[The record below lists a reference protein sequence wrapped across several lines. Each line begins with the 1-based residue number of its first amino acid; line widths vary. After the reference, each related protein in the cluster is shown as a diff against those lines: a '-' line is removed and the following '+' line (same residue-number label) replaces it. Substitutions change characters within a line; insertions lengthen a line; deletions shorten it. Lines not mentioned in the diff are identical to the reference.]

1 MSTQRYRVQTPF
13 KSGKSVLKPPFEFDA
28 KPDDVAVYLDAGV
41 IAPASNTAQ
50 QRKEATPASSIAA
63 GAGASE
69 GESDAGNE
77 GRGEGAG
84 NGPVAPVSSAP
95 SRSATTKAPPKKA
108 ATKTTAAKATK

>member
-28 KPDDVAVYLDAGV
+28 KPDDVAAYLDAGV

-50 QRKEATPASSIAA
+50 QRKEATPASSIA
-63 GAGASE
+63 AGASE

-95 SRSATTKAPPKKA
+95 SRTATTKAPAKKA
-108 ATKTTAAKATK
+108 ATKTTAAKAK